1 MPVNFPAAY
10 TVTRF
15 PASDYGSDG
24 IWVDAT
30 PATSTINANIQPIS
44 VGASKA
50 NSQLFE
56 MLSALG
62 LQSLDGLIAIRSNE
76 QIYPAS
82 KTTGAK
88 ADRLTY
94 QGELYQ
100 VMSASYRGTLPALA
114 HWIGI
119 GQRIDEKT
127 LEPS

>member
-1 MPVNFPAAY
+1 MPVNFPTAY

-15 PASDYGSDG
+15 PASDYGTDG
-24 IWVDAT
+24 IWVDAEPT
-30 PATSTINANIQPIS
+30 TATIHANIQPIS

-50 NSQLFE
+50 NSHLFE
-56 MLSALG
+56 VLSTLG

-76 QIYPAS
+76 RIYPAD
-82 KTTGAK
+82 KTAGTK

-100 VMSASYRGTLPALA
+100 VMSASYRGTLPALT
-114 HWIGI
+114 HWIGV

-127 LEPS
+127 LEPA